1 MYYKYKS
8 RLYINHKKHG
18 TISAVIFCMKI
29 NRPRR
34 TVMQTPDKICQ
45 RACLVGRVLLL
56 LHFSN
61 LKRLIA
67 KRFCSYALKSLGV
80 KIFANGNTVETIVPQ
95 TAI

>member
-1 MYYKYKS
+1 
-8 RLYINHKKHG
+8 
-18 TISAVIFCMKI
+18 
-29 NRPRR
+29 
-34 TVMQTPDKICQ
+34 MQTPDKICQ

-67 KRFCSYALKSLGV
+67 KRFCSYALKALGV